1 MNFYLIGIDYKN
13 TCLEIRE
20 EAFRL
25 RKQIAGFWERFP
37 DSCAAAFS
45 TCNRLEIYLEDKDLI
60 RLARRLDLFRES
72 FAPLFKNAYLITR
85 KKEIFSHFLRVA
97 TGLESQLRGE
107 PQISQQLEYWR
118 SQNALPEGLD
128 KIAQEAIVA
137 AARIREIT
145 GLNAKAH
152 NLADIVLEDIRSE
165 FTSLPIKVIIAG
177 TGKIAEAFSR
187 KETSEIKLIFAAHKN
202 YSRAKELAA
211 QSGAQAVSL
220 KEIPGLLSEAQVLIS
235 ATSSPHF
242 IFWKRDFRA
251 AGARDK
257 KLFLYDLAF
266 PRDIEPQATDTP
278 AIVLKT
284 PADLEEA
291 FRRNNLRLRQELSFA
306 EYLVRQALEEKF
318 DAEKFKDRNA
328 AEPAGL
334 KAG

>member
-13 TCLEIRE
+13 TCLDIRE

-25 RKQIAGFWERFP
+25 RKQIAGFWERFSG
-37 DSCAAAFS
+37 SCAAVFS
-45 TCNRLEIYLEDKDLI
+45 TCNRLEIYLADRDAD
-60 RLARRLDLFRES
+60 RLTRRLCLFHNS
-72 FAPLFKNAYLITR
+72 FTPLFKDAYLVTGE
-85 KKEIFSHFLRVA
+85 KEIFSHFLRVA

-107 PQISQQLEYWR
+107 PQILQQLEFWR
-118 SQNALPEGLD
+118 SRNTLPEELD
-128 KIAQEAIVA
+128 RITQEALVA
-137 AARIREIT
+137 AAQIRGDT
-145 GLNAKAH
+145 GLNVRAYD
-152 NLADIVLEDIRSE
+152 LADIILEDIRSE
-165 FTSLPIKVIIAG
+165 FDSGQIRVIIAG

-187 KETSEIKLIFAAHKN
+187 KETSGIKLIFAAHKN
-202 YSRAKELAA
+202 YSRAKDLAA
-211 QSGAQAVSL
+211 QSGTQAVSL
-220 KEIPGLLSEAQVLIS
+220 KEIPCLLSEAQVLIS

-242 IFWKRDFRA
+242 VFWKRDFRA

-291 FRRNNLRLRQELSFA
+291 FRRNNLRLRRELSLA
-306 EYLVRQALEEKF
+306 EYLVRQALEEKL
-318 DAEKFKDRNA
+318 DAGEFKDRNA